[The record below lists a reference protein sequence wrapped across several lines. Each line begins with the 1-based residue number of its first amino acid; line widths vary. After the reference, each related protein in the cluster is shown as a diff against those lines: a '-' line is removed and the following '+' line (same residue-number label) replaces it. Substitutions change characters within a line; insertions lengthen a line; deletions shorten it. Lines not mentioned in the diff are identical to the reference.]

1 MPFHRRASRGA
12 GSRGGAP
19 ALGAGPPGPG
29 GGGDT
34 PGAPRAISDAIS
46 REDHHSSSLYAQFH
60 SDAGVEDELIV
71 IFHGASGPAR
81 LTLARDT
88 WGFTPC
94 EHALAAEIQRI
105 LRVMAGVRRDREAV
119 HVGVHVTR
127 GLTDDLGRLVLVA
140 DSSGALRGIDGGAA
154 DLEEPLAGAV
164 TSAVAVAA
172 CTPRGEDPDVPLIEM
187 TVPSARGRQLT
198 VRVLPPPEGSQL
210 FPVVIERPP
219 AGVRH
224 EDLRGHGLTA
234 RQAEVMGLILNG
246 STNGGVAHTLGIS
259 ERTVEKH
266 VLGAYAKRGARTRTE
281 ALLKVLR

>member
-1 MPFHRRASRGA
+1 VTARLRWVQEH
-12 GSRGGAP
+12 P
-19 ALGAGPPGPG
+19 AIAPG
-29 GGGDT
+29 GE
-34 PGAPRAISDAIS
+34 PPAAPTAISDVTS
-46 REDHHSSSLYAQFH
+46 REDFQATGLYREVH
-60 SDAGVEDELIV
+60 REAGVEDELIV
-71 IFHGASGPAR
+71 GFAGASGPSM

-88 WGFTPC
+88 WGFTAC
-94 EHALAAEIQRI
+94 EHALAAELQRI
-105 LRVMAGVRRDREAV
+105 LLVMAGVRRDREAV
-119 HVGVHVTR
+119 HVGVHVAR
-127 GLTDDLGRLVLVA
+127 GLSDDLGRLVLVA

-154 DLEEPLAGAV
+154 DLGEPLTGAV

-172 CTPRGEDPDVPLIEM
+172 ATPRGDDPDVPLIEM

-198 VRVLPPPEGSQL
+198 VRVLPPPDGSQL

-266 VLGAYAKRGARTRTE
+266 VLGAYAKLGARTRTE